1 MERNQIRPVLHWVRS
16 YSWTW
21 VAVCCLVLTSLLT
34 MSCGGGGRSG
44 VASGAPSPPQFDHVV
59 IVVEENH
66 SYSSVIGNPAM
77 PYLNR
82 LAAQY
87 ALAKQYYGNLHPSI
101 GNYFMLTT
109 RQIIT
114 ADDTFTGVIDQD
126 NIVRELTAAGKSWK
140 AYIESL
146 PSPGYLGQDVYPY
159 LR

>member
-1 MERNQIRPVLHWVRS
+1 MERNQRHPVLHWLGSQV
-16 YSWTW
+16 W
-21 VAVCCLVLTSLLT
+21 AAASLCSVVSALLLSV
-34 MSCGGGGRSG
+34 SCGGSARSG
-44 VASGAPSPPQFDHVV
+44 VASGPPSPQFDHVL

-77 PYLNR
+77 PYLNH
-82 LAAQY
+82 LASQY

-109 RQIIT
+109 GQIIT

-126 NIVRELTAAGKSWK
+126 NIVRELTGASKSWK

-146 PSPGYLGQDVYPY
+146 
-159 LR
+159 